1 MAEVIDLTKYLKQ
14 KDQEEIDIL
23 SSRLAQMIEEL
34 GITNEFESYM
44 ETSEDYVYGMPF
56 VFTMFPQLP
65 ETNQVTTLSDV
76 TDVLTTMTLKLDEMG
91 YTKWA
96 DDISR
101 IVGEMFVSGSSKN

>member
-1 MAEVIDLTKYLKQ
+1 MAEVIDLTKYLKN
-14 KDQEEIDIL
+14 KEEAELDVL

-34 GITNEFESYM
+34 GITHEFESYM
-44 ETSEDYVYGMPF
+44 ETSDDHVYGMPF

-65 ETNQVTTLSDV
+65 ETNQVSTLSDV
-76 TDVLTTMTLKLDEMG
+76 TDVLTTITLNLDEMG

-101 IVGEMFVSGSSKN
+101 IVGEMFVSGTSK